1 MTSNEE
7 ALLLEELAWTE
18 IAERLSNGYQT
29 AVLAC
34 GAIEQHGPHLP
45 IGVDTYLG
53 YSIAEGVA
61 RELGDALVAPTLRPG
76 CSDHHMD
83 FPGTI
88 SVSRETF
95 VSLLEDYCRSL
106 ADSGF
111 ETIAL
116 IPSHGGNVDVM
127 RTYTPKI
134 ARELQDE
141 ADVFFVEMDF
151 NELNEYCEEH
161 EIPKEVAGVHAG
173 LSETARMLDE
183 HPELVDMDHAEEG
196 MTKPEFYDPDRIPQS
211 QLESFTHGV
220 RAQVANGILGD
231 ARDATAEQGEEM
243 KEILVRNFASEIE
256 DRRDSELISMDVP
269 NSVAHGYDTSD
280 E

>member
-1 MTSNEE
+1 MSADRETV
-7 ALLLEELAWTE
+7 LLEELPWTA
-18 IAERLSNGYQT
+18 IADRIDEGYKT
-29 AVLAC
+29 AILAC

-53 YSIAEGVA
+53 YSIADGVA

-83 FPGTI
+83 FPGTL

-95 VSLLEDYCRSL
+95 VSLLEDYCESL
-106 ADSGF
+106 ANSGF

-127 RTYTPKI
+127 RTYTPRI
-134 ARELQDE
+134 ARDLQDE

-151 NELNEYCEEH
+151 NELNEYCDEH
-161 EIPKEVAGVHAG
+161 DIPKEVAGVHAG
-173 LSETARMLDE
+173 LTETARMLDE
-183 HPELVDMDHAEEG
+183 HPELVDMDRAEEG
-196 MTKPEFYDPDRIPQS
+196 MTDPEFYEPDRIPQS

-220 RAQVANGILGD
+220 RAQVKNGILGD
-231 ARDATAEQGEEM
+231 ARGATAEQGREM
-243 KEILVRNFASEIE
+243 KEILVRNFASEIRE
-256 DRRDSELISMDVP
+256 RRDSELISMAVP
-269 NSVAHGYDTSD
+269 DSVAHEYD
-280 E
+280 

>member
-1 MTSNEE
+1 MATKDTV
-7 ALLLEELAWTE
+7 LMEELSWTE
-18 IAERLSNGYQT
+18 IAQRLEDGHRT

-45 IGVDTYLG
+45 TGVDTYLG

-83 FPGTI
+83 FPGTFSI
-88 SVSRETF
+88 SRETF
-95 VSLLEDYCRSL
+95 VSLLSEYCESL
-106 ADSGF
+106 ANAGF
-111 ETIAL
+111 TTIAV

-134 ARELQDE
+134 ARELQDQ
-141 ADVFFVEMDF
+141 ASVYFVEMDF

-161 EIPKEVAGVHAG
+161 DIPKEIAGVHAG
-173 LSETARMLDE
+173 LSETARMLYDYE
-183 HPELVDMDHAEEG
+183 HLVDMENAEEG
-196 MTKPEFYDPDRIPQS
+196 MTDPEFYDPDRIPQS

-220 RAQVANGILGD
+220 REQAPNGILGD
-231 ARDATAEQGEEM
+231 ARGATAEQGKAM
-243 KEILVRNFASEIE
+243 KEILVRNFAEEIAS
-256 DRRDSELISMDVP
+256 RRESELIAMELPD
-269 NSVAHGYDTSD
+269 SVAHEY